1 MSRLESLV
9 QTPSRA
15 RSRASASPSP
25 GPGSV
30 AGAAPSPSRTTE
42 TTHHRMLKLVLAEV
56 RKILKTWDELVI
68 VDGFKACKGC
78 IDEATEMENIL
89 AVDRPERPEVTP
101 HLAALYTHR
110 EALQSTLKKLDNNLY
125 KLTALADQADKVLF
139 AAHQRESYDFV
150 FFEPLWLSWTLER
163 FVNSLSPLISAHT
176 THLSSLI
183 SISQVITN
191 LDTSFDDAKLALEHW
206 RDIALGGERWN
217 AAREWEGL
225 VELEL
230 AGGRGE
236 DEFDE
241 RGEDEDD
248 LAVSVS
254 ASGQKGKKKG
264 RR

>member
-9 QTPSRA
+9 QTPSWT

-25 GPGSV
+25 GPG
-30 AGAAPSPSRTTE
+30 AGPSPSRKTE

-56 RKILKTWDELVI
+56 RKVLKTWDELVI

-78 IDEATEMENIL
+78 IDEATEME
-89 AVDRPERPEVTP
+89 PERPEVTP
-101 HLAALYTHR
+101 HLTALYTHR

-139 AAHQRESYDFV
+139 AAYHRENHDFV
-150 FFEPLWLSWTLER
+150 FVEPLWLSWTLET

-176 THLSSLI
+176 AHLSSLN
-183 SISQVITN
+183 SIANTITD

-206 RDIALGGERWN
+206 RDLALVGERWD
-217 AAREWEGL
+217 AAREWETLIG
-225 VELEL
+225 LEL
-230 AGGRGE
+230 AGGKGD
-236 DEFDE
+236 DEMDDGRE
-241 RGEDEDD
+241 EEDD
-248 LAVSVS
+248 MAVSVT

>member
-9 QTPSRA
+9 QTPSRS

-25 GPGSV
+25 GP
-30 AGAAPSPSRTTE
+30 SPSRAAE

-56 RKILKTWDELVI
+56 RKIMKTWDELVI

-101 HLAALYTHR
+101 HLTALYTHR

-139 AAHQRESYDFV
+139 AAYQRENHDFV
-150 FFEPLWLSWTLER
+150 FVEPLWLSWTLEC
-163 FVNSLSPLISAHT
+163 FVNSLSPLISTHT
-176 THLSSLI
+176 IHLSSLN
-183 SISQVITN
+183 SLASTITN

-206 RDIALGGERWN
+206 RDLALGGGRWD
-217 AAREWEGL
+217 AAREWEAL

-230 AGGRGE
+230 AGGRGD
-236 DEFDE
+236 DEMDE
-241 RGEDEDD
+241 RDD
-248 LAVSVS
+248 DDDMAVSVS

-264 RR
+264 SRR